1 MHPKEMSSDNSSQR
15 YTILNFA
22 KVSVRHRGIAQ
33 RRFNEES
40 QARSAMEEQLKSI
53 QSLLRKLVDGNNQAG
68 STGIFFKYN
77 GCQYFKKNF
86 REFST
91 KIKKGLK

>member
-33 RRFNEES
+33 MW
-40 QARSAMEEQLKSI
+40 A
-53 QSLLRKLVDGNNQAG
+53 
-68 STGIFFKYN
+68 GIFRAPLN
-77 GCQYFKKNF
+77 TT
-86 REFST
+86 T
-91 KIKKGLK
+91 KTIDSLWVDSLDTID